1 MSPLQ
6 ILQRKATFAS
16 DILTMYDTVCPGMT
30 KERGLTLFEIF
41 SATFQMIKLQASS
54 IMNGVTDDA
63 SNSGAVRLLLKLVS
77 IPKIG
82 QKDFILTKHSIHF
95 CIFRKNSEWE
105 KCFYEPRK
113 ETRNGRRTE

>member
-54 IMNGVTDDA
+54 IMNGVTDAA
-63 SNSGAVRLLLKLVS
+63 SNSGAPKLLLKLFS
-77 IPKIG
+77 IPKI
-82 QKDFILTKHSIHF
+82 F
-95 CIFRKNSEWE
+95 
-105 KCFYEPRK
+105 
-113 ETRNGRRTE
+113 

>member
-6 ILQRKATFAS
+6 ILQRKAKFAS

-54 IMNGVTDDA
+54 IMNGATDAA
-63 SNSGAVRLLLKLVS
+63 SNSGALKLLLNFFIFLKFIVLV
-77 IPKIG
+77 KTRY
-82 QKDFILTKHSIHF
+82 LT
-95 CIFRKNSEWE
+95 
-105 KCFYEPRK
+105 
-113 ETRNGRRTE
+113 